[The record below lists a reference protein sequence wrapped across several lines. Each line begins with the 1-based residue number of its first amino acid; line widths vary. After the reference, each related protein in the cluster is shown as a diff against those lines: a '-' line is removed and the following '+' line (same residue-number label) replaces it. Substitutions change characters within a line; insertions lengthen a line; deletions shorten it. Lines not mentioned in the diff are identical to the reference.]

1 MKRLMT
7 VLVFAAVGGSS
18 CFSPVDVLLG
28 VVDAGQ
34 LSPDSGAGGGGGAVA
49 TGGGQ
54 GGGGGLALNDAGLV
68 TPLAHLAPA
77 RCGVA
82 RNIGGACQ
90 GDAGLCISLL
100 RDGQPEVNVLTD
112 LDVAPPT
119 PFSLGPIGPASGG
132 FLSLVRDGA
141 GTQDS
146 LWYARAGA
154 APHVVQSA
162 SDLSVIGVADQPA
175 YGLWYIAVLRSSGGV
190 ETHDL
195 MLAAGIAAG
204 GTAQVAAPHLTQLPT
219 SNAVAVG
226 STYYVAFPDGL
237 YSFFADG
244 GGRLVP
250 LTSVSGE
257 HETITRIAADATD
270 IVFLQCTDFPARCAL
285 RRYDRST
292 NATTTLLRDLEQLV
306 GSVST
311 GTSVALN
318 AGHAYVLGVLHLLR
332 VPRAGGA
339 VEVVYSGEEFP
350 QYTGTLRGDSLQAI
364 DGKLYFGSVCEFD
377 ADAPTYGA
385 VELDPVGLTA
395 RWLELDP
402 NYPFVPYLER
412 GVSESARAFATS
424 AGVFVAR

>member
-1 MKRLMT
+1 MQRLMT
-7 VLVFAAVGGSS
+7 VLMFVAVSGSS

-34 LSPDSGAGGGGGAVA
+34 MSPDSGAGGGGGGA

-54 GGGGGLALNDAGLV
+54 GGGGALALSDAGLV
-68 TPLAHLAPA
+68 TALAHLAPA

-82 RNIGGACQ
+82 RNLGGPCE
-90 GDAGLCISLL
+90 GDAGMCITLL
-100 RDGQPEVNVLTD
+100 RSGLPELSVVTD
-112 LDVAPPT
+112 LEVAPAT
-119 PFSLGPIGPASGG
+119 FVPIGPVTGG
-132 FLSLVRDGA
+132 FLFAQRDGA
-141 GTQDS
+141 ASQSTLRYSRLPAPTRVIQ
-146 LWYARAGA
+146 A
-154 APHVVQSA
+154 AT
-162 SDLSVIGVADQPA
+162 DLSVFALADEPS
-175 YGLWYIAVLRSSGGV
+175 YGLWYIASSQSSPGV
-190 ETHDL
+190 TTNDL
-195 MLAAGIAAG
+195 MLVADITAG
-204 GTAQVAAPHLTQLPT
+204 GTAVIAAPSLAALPT

-226 STYYVAFPDGL
+226 SSYFVAFPDGL
-237 YSFFADG
+237 YSYYAAG

-250 LTSVSGE
+250 LSSVTGE

-270 IVFLQCTDFPARCAL
+270 IVFLQCTDFPSRCAL
-285 RRYDRST
+285 RRHDRGT
-292 NATTTLLRDLEQLV
+292 GVTTTLVRDLEQLV

-412 GVSESARAFATS
+412 GVSESARAFPTS